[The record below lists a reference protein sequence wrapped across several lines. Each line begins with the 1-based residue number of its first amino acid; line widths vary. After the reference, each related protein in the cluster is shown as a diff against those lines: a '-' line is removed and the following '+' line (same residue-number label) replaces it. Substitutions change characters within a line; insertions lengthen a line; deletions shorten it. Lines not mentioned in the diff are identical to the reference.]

1 MAGAAERFIVAFR
14 AAALARP
21 CAPAGATTPN
31 TLGLARFTGLF
42 IIGVLSE
49 HGQ

>member
-1 MAGAAERFIVAFR
+1 MAGAAERFIHSSLR
-14 AAALARP
+14 SLARH

-49 HGQ
+49 HGR